1 MNKHKYN
8 AKQLAIILIGFI
20 NLILL
25 LLTVIFWKNLDQALF
40 NLILISI
47 VALSILAVILE
58 VLSKIKINKRTENKA
73 KKPIK

>member
-20 NLILL
+20 NLMLL

-40 NLILISI
+40 NYILISI
-47 VALSILAVILE
+47 GAFSILAVILE

>member
-40 NLILISI
+40 NYILISI

-58 VLSKIKINKRTENKA
+58 VLSKIRINKRTENKI
-73 KKPIK
+73 KKPTK

>member
-25 LLTVIFWKNLDQALF
+25 LLTVISWKNLDQVLF
-40 NLILISI
+40 NYILISI
-47 VALSILAVILE
+47 VTLSILAVILE
-58 VLSKIKINKRTENKA
+58 VLSKIRINKRTENKV
-73 KKPIK
+73 KKPTK